1 MEMFL
6 SSERGKR
13 VLNFCYSW
21 GASIVVIGA
30 MFKIVHLPYANQIL
44 CISLIC
50 EAVVFFIS
58 AFERPASEYNWE
70 EVFPVLKSKN
80 PLDRPDFGKEG
91 ATSGGGVI
99 VGGMVAGGGIVGGD
113 AVEGGVV
120 GGGAVGGGVVGGGI
134 VGGGVVG
141 GGIVGGGI
149 VGGGVIGGGVVG
161 GQGGGGTVIIGNI
174 PQGGDAIADGT
185 VAGGAISGGAVG
197 GGTVVIGGG
206 ATPVQR
212 PTPEQT
218 ADAGLKTMGL
228 NVSEEDAQTL
238 AASIKKLGEAAEQI
252 AKMADMTEATQ
263 SYVEQITTVAQNLER
278 FNTVAL
284 SLGEVSDSLVSSCK
298 AISGTQN
305 EENPGDMTP
314 GYVQQ
319 MEYLNENLSELNRF
333 YETQLNGLRPQMD
346 TIHHIN
352 AGLSR
357 IRDMYDSSVV
367 DSSAFRVENERMAQ
381 LLGQL
386 NQVYSRLLQAM
397 TLNANPG
404 GIPYPPQQPP
414 YPGGY
419 HQSPYSNP
427 VR

>member
-1 MEMFL
+1 MGKYRRYKNKIEMFL

-44 CISLIC
+44 CMSLIF

-58 AFERPASEYNWE
+58 AFERPVSDYNWE

-91 ATSGGGVI
+91 ISGGGGVVI
-99 VGGMVAGGGIVGGD
+99 GGMVA
-113 AVEGGVV
+113 EGGTAVA
-120 GGGAVGGGVVGGGI
+120 GGE
-134 VGGGVVG
+134 
-141 GGIVGGGI
+141 
-149 VGGGVIGGGVVG
+149 
-161 GQGGGGTVIIGNI
+161 GGGGTVIIGNI
-174 PQGGDAIADGT
+174 PQGGT
-185 VAGGAISGGAVG
+185 VA

-206 ATPVQR
+206 GGGTAAPMPR

-252 AKMADMTEATQ
+252 AKMADMTDATR

-278 FNTVAL
+278 FNVVTL
-284 SLGEVSDSLVSSCK
+284 SLSEVSDSLVNSCK

-305 EENPGDMTP
+305 EENPEDMTP

-319 MEYLNENLSELNRF
+319 MGQLNDNLSGLNKF
-333 YETQLNGLRPQMD
+333 YETQLNGLRSQMD

-367 DSSAFRVENERMAQ
+367 DSSAFRAENERMAQ

-397 TLNANPG
+397 TVNANLSG
-404 GIPYPPQQPP
+404 MPYPPQQPP
-414 YPGGY
+414 YQGGY
-419 HQSPYSNP
+419 HQPPYSGP
-427 VR
+427 IR

>member
-6 SSERGKR
+6 SSEKGKR

-44 CISLIC
+44 CASLII
-50 EAVVFFIS
+50 EAIVFFIS
-58 AFERPASEYNWE
+58 AFERPVNDYHWE

-80 PLDRPDFGKEG
+80 PLDRPDFTREG
-91 ATSGGGVI
+91 A
-99 VGGMVAGGGIVGGD
+99 
-113 AVEGGVV
+113 
-120 GGGAVGGGVVGGGI
+120 
-134 VGGGVVG
+134 
-141 GGIVGGGI
+141 
-149 VGGGVIGGGVVG
+149 VIGGAILG
-161 GQGGGGTVIIGNI
+161 GEGAGNASGTVLIGNI
-174 PQGGDAIADGT
+174 PPGGGG
-185 VAGGAISGGAVG
+185 GGASVG

-206 ATPVQR
+206 GGGGYVAGGEIPPPPR
-212 PTPEQT
+212 LTPEQT

-263 SYVEQITTVAQNLER
+263 SYVEQITTVAQNLEHL
-278 FNTVAL
+278 NTVAL

-305 EENPGDMTP
+305 EENPEDMTP

-319 MEYLNENLSELNRF
+319 MEHLNENLSGLNKF
-333 YETQLNGLRPQMD
+333 YEVQLNGLRSQMD

-367 DSSAFRVENERMAQ
+367 DSSAFRAENERMAQ

-397 TLNANPG
+397 TVNANMG
-404 GIPYPPQQPP
+404 GMPYTPQQPP
-414 YPGGY
+414 YQGGY
-419 HQSPYSNP
+419 GQPPYPNP
-427 VR
+427 IR